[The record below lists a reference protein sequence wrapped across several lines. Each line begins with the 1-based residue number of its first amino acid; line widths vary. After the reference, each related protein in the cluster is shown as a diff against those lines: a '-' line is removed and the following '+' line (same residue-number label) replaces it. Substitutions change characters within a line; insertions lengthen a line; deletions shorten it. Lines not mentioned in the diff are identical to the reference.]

1 MKSNGRRIEKT
12 KKNVKIISFIL
23 VLIFLGLITLIIG
36 EPMIK
41 FVSKPEKFRLWVED
55 KGFLGKL
62 AFVGMVFFQI
72 ILALIPGEPLEIG
85 GGYAFGAVEGTVLTV
100 IGTVL
105 GSITVFWLV
114 KKWGIKLCEVFFERD
129 KLLSLKILKNK
140 RKRNILIF
148 LIFFLPGTPKDLI
161 TYFLGLTDI
170 KLSTVLFLSGI
181 ARLPSIITSTLGG
194 DALGVKQYTTAIL
207 VFAITLAVS
216 GIGFFIYEKI
226 INKHKK

>member
-62 AFVGMVFFQI
+62 AFVGMVFFQV

-105 GSITVFWLV
+105 GSITVFCLV

>member
-62 AFVGMVFFQI
+62 AFVGMVFFQV